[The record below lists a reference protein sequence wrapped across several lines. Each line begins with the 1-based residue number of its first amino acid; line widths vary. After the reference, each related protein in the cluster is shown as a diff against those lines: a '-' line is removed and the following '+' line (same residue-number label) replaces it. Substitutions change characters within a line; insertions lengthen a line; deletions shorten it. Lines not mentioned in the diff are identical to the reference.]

1 MVCSVGAGSGRRE
14 LDLAD
19 QLSAVSNNRVH
30 VGTILFD
37 LHQQTKERTPIKY
50 RPKTD

>member
-1 MVCSVGAGSGRRE
+1 MVCLALEAEGAN
-14 LDLAD
+14 LAD

-37 LHQQTKERTPIKY
+37 LHQQTKERTPIKH
-50 RPKTD
+50 RPKTQD